1 MEQCDYNIT
10 TLKKELNNVEIS
22 NNFFLSKLINNIN
35 FYLLEIIKN
44 SFNYQSI
51 FNMYKEKIMNSKDKI
66 KYTFNKNG
74 NRFDGEIIDIEPNG
88 SLLVKDRQKNKII
101 QISSTY
107 NINPN

>member
-1 MEQCDYNIT
+1 
-10 TLKKELNNVEIS
+10 LKKELNNVEIS

-35 FYLLEIIKN
+35 FFLLEIIKN

-51 FNMYKEKIMNSKDKI
+51 FSIYKEKIMNSKDKL
-66 KYTFNKNG
+66 KYTFYNNG
-74 NRFDGEIIDIEPNG
+74 NKFDGEIIDIEPNG

>member
-1 MEQCDYNIT
+1 
-10 TLKKELNNVEIS
+10 
-22 NNFFLSKLINNIN
+22 LSKLINNIN
-35 FYLLEIIKN
+35 FFLLEIIKN

-51 FNMYKEKIMNSKDKI
+51 FSIYKEKIMNSKDKI
-66 KYTFNKNG
+66 KYTFYNNG